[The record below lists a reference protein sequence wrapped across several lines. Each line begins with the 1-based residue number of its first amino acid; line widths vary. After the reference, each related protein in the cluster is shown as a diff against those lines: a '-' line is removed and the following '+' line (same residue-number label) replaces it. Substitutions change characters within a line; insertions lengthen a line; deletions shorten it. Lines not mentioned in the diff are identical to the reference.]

1 VIAAVALSAALLLLA
16 IPEPPA
22 IETHAAEATISADG
36 EVHEIHFSTFSSAP
50 VGVELALY
58 LENVAVVSGAC
69 EVGWGVGG
77 VEARATTPGTC
88 VVTAAPHDPL
98 TGATAAAPAQIT
110 VTAEAPSSS
119 PVPGGAAADA
129 PPAAASPSHR
139 PVQAAPGDSPLS
151 LVVAWAVLIGGGG
164 AAIAVNRRDRERTFS

>member
-1 VIAAVALSAALLLLA
+1 MIAAVALSAALLLLA

-36 EVHEIHFSTFSSAP
+36 EVHEIPFSTFSSAP
-50 VGVELALY
+50 AGVELALY
-58 LENVAVVSGAC
+58 ADNVSASGPC
-69 EVGWGVGG
+69 EAGWGVGG
-77 VEARATTPGTC
+77 VELRATTPGTC
-88 VVTAAPHDPL
+88 TVSATPHDPL

-139 PVQAAPGDSPLS
+139 PVQATPGDSPLS
-151 LVVAWAVLIGGGG
+151 LVVAWAVLLGGGG